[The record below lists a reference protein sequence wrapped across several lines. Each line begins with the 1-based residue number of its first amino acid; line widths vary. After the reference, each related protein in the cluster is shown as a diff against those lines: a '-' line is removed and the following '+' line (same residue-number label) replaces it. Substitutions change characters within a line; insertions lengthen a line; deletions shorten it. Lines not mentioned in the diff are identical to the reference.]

1 MSLSFV
7 SSLSTLLSK
16 ANKYTWSFGV
26 DYNKPSNISVFAF
39 SVEEARQEVLAK
51 LCEISILSPEYNRLQ
66 EERCTREYKSTEHT
80 ELTKKRD
87 ALLEQLNIDNNT
99 GCFCPSV
106 FEYTPAML
114 ITSYPSFEEIT
125 LEKLVSETEP
135 SVSRINT
142 MSFYSCLDG

>member
-1 MSLSFV
+1 MSLSSV

-51 LCEISILSPEYNRLQ
+51 LHEISILSPEYNRVQQ
-66 EERCTREYKSTEHT
+66 ERWTHASSSLEHT

-87 ALLEQLNIDNNT
+87 ALLEQINIDINT
-99 GCFCPSV
+99 GSFCPSV
-106 FEYTPAML
+106 FEYAPTML
-114 ITSYPSFEEIT
+114 VTSYPSFEEIT

-135 SVSRINT
+135 SVSKINT
-142 MSFYSCLDG
+142 MSVYSCLDG